1 MIVVT
6 APVESLKG
14 NLRVPGDKSIT
25 HRAIMLGAISRGKT
39 EIRDYLIA
47 DDSLATIN
55 CFKAMGVNIS
65 SLENR
70 LIIEGSGSA
79 LKQSGHSLNAGNSG
93 TTARLIMGILAGQK
107 FTSRLEG
114 DSSLSLRP
122 MDRVIEP
129 LKKMGASFTGQDNR
143 LPLNITG
150 GFLEGIQYTTRQ
162 ASAQVKSAILLAG
175 LYTQGVTSV
184 SEPYL
189 SRNHT
194 ELLLKQFGA
203 AINLDGHGIT
213 LKGPAD
219 LRGSLVRV
227 PGDIS
232 SAAFFM
238 VAAAIIPGSE
248 VNLLNVGINPTRTGI
263 IDVLKMMGADI
274 TITQERKWGNEAVAD
289 IKVCGHGM
297 LKGIEIAGSLIP
309 RVIDEIPVLS
319 VAAAVATGKT
329 IIRDA
334 KELRVK
340 ETDRI
345 ATMVRQLVKMG
356 ATLQEAEDGMIIG
369 GGARLKGSKVDSEG
383 DHRVAM
389 SLIVAGLIA
398 EGDTSVYGADALNVS
413 YPRFVSDLRSLV
425 NS

>member
-25 HRAIMLGAISRGKT
+25 HRAIMLGSISRGKT
-39 EIRDYLIA
+39 EIRDYLLA
-47 DDSLATIN
+47 ADSLATIN

-65 SLENR
+65 FSENCV
-70 LIIEGSGSA
+70 LIEGNGSA
-79 LKQSGHSLNAGNSG
+79 LMQPEKSLDAGNSG
-93 TTARLIMGILAGQK
+93 TTARIIMGILAGQK
-107 FTSRLEG
+107 FTTRLKG
-114 DSSLSLRP
+114 DSSLSSRP

-129 LKKMGASFTGQDNR
+129 LKEMGASFAGQGNR

-150 GFLEGIQYTTRQ
+150 GLLEGIEYTTKQ

-175 LYTQGVTSV
+175 LYAHGRTTV

-203 AINLDGHGIT
+203 ELDLDGHGIT
-213 LKGPAD
+213 LEGPAD
-219 LRGSLVRV
+219 LQGSLVRV

-238 VAAAIIPGSE
+238 VAAAITPGSE

-274 TITQERKWGNEAVAD
+274 TVSQESRWGHELVAD
-289 IKVCGHGM
+289 IKICGHGL
-297 LKGIEIAGSLIP
+297 LKGIEIEGSLIP
-309 RVIDEIPVLS
+309 RVIDEIPVLT
-319 VAAAVATGKT
+319 VAATVAAGET

-345 ATMVRQLVKMG
+345 AAMVRQLRKMG
-356 ATLQEAEDGMIIG
+356 ATLQETEDGMIII
-369 GGARLKGSKVDSEG
+369 GGASLKGSKVDSEG

-389 SLIVAGLIA
+389 SLVVAGLIA
-398 EGDTSVYGADALNVS
+398 EGDTSVYGAEALNVS
-413 YPRFVSDLRSLV
+413 YPRFISDLRSLI
-425 NS
+425 SS